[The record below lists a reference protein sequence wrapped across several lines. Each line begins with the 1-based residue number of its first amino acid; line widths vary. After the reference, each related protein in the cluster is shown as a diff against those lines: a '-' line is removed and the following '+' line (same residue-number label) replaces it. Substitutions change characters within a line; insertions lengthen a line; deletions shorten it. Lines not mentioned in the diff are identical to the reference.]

1 MLESFEIPL
10 EPPVFP
16 EVQTF
21 SKEWWNNIL
30 PPLPPFI
37 PQHFPYNIVS
47 LLPFSSSLSALISRC
62 SRTTHR

>member
-1 MLESFEIPL
+1 MLESFEIPP

-37 PQHFPYNIVS
+37 PQHFPYNIVRRPS
-47 LLPFSSSLSALISRC
+47 FLVEP
-62 SRTTHR
+62 